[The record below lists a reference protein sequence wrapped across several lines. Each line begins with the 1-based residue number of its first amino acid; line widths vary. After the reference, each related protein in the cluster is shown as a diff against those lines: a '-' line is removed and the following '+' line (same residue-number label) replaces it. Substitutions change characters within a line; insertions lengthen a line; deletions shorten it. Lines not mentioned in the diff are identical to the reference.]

1 MVTGINV
8 SWIRKYEILQLLGPM
23 FTWAPVVSK
32 APVVNGPLWFTGA
45 LVTGAL
51 VATETRVTWGL
62 PSVVL
67 VTMGLCSHWGPRSP
81 RGPVVTG
88 APWSLGAC
96 SDWGP
101 RVLRD
106 YWLHTSHAVVNGS
119 SGHLKS
125 CRHWAPVVIGAT
137 VRPES
142 IVSEVIMAWL
152 WIGDWARTR
161 TGHMTSSLGPSVWHS
176 TKHLL

>member
-1 MVTGINV
+1 MGP
-8 SWIRKYEILQLLGPM
+8 SGLLGPWLLGPWWPLRPVWPGDCRHL
-23 FTWAPVVSK
+23 FCWPWDYVVTGTPVV
-32 APVVNGPLWFTGA
+32 
-45 LVTGAL
+45 
-51 VATETRVTWGL
+51 TRA
-62 PSVVL
+62 
-67 VTMGLCSHWGPRSP
+67 
-81 RGPVVTG
+81 PVVTG

-106 YWLHTSHAVVNGS
+106 YWLHPSHAVVNGS

-125 CRHWAPVVIGAT
+125 CRHWAPVAIGAT
-137 VRPES
+137 VRPEWES

-152 WIGDWARTR
+152 WIGDWAPTR